1 MRDKVKR
8 FLSILMT
15 ALMLVNL
22 LPVGALAEGVK
33 ISNSVQSKVS
43 LTADSGTAPI
53 ETGHVYVYVKID
65 GASPETLAKFK
76 LNSSGWYTIGSI
88 RKDMP
93 GKGEWKSYWYGGGE
107 WVITPTPSD
116 TKTYQPGDNTGAGV
130 LPAYSIDGLVPW
142 EDNKLIPLGNVR
154 WTGYKLT
161 TGANNYQPESIFSW
175 HMDGIVN
182 FKEINVPYTV
192 KHVVKKSSPEIV
204 LKEETK
210 NQKYGQWTEA
220 QALKFEGYKHV
231 GKIENQIIGDD
242 PITIYVYYEPDK
254 KQTVDV
260 TYKTSEGGTITNG
273 RTYKIQ
279 PVTGNL
285 SGGGRLPSSTP
296 TAADGYEF
304 VGWERD
310 DGQTYND
317 LNDVYSKLNQKT
329 ADAGTYTLY
338 QNTTFTAKFKKN
350 SYKLKINYVYEDGSE
365 AAVSHEDTLSY
376 PYSYNVNSPVIPGY
390 KADKSVVTGTLT
402 EDTTV
407 TVTYSKRN
415 DLSYTVNYYWNGTTE
430 KVAESK
436 IVEKQTFDSTVTESP
451 VAVDGYTQVS
461 TGPKTIT
468 IGTGNN
474 EITFYYY
481 KNVELTAN
489 DATKTYN
496 GEEQTVKP
504 GYICSEENVT
514 FDNITEPSGTGK
526 DVGEYSVTF
535 AENPVGKV
543 DTSEKYK
550 VTAANLGTL
559 TITPVA
565 TEVVVTIEGNTK
577 TETYNGKEHSVEGYT
592 VTSISN
598 ELYKAT
604 DIAFTGEA
612 KATGTN
618 AGTYPMN
625 LEAKQFNNTNTNFS
639 KVTFVV
645 EDGKLVIDPI
655 AEVVVN
661 IKGNT
666 KTETYNGNPYSVEGY
681 TVTSISNTL
690 YTEDD
695 FTFNGK
701 AEVKGTDAGTY
712 DMALKPEDFANTNTN
727 FAKVTFKI
735 EDGQLVIN
743 KRVVTLTSEGG
754 SKVYDGTP
762 LTKPDVTIGGDG
774 FVAGEVTDI
783 KATGSVTY
791 VSEGE
796 VTNTITYTEGEKF
809 NADNYDIQ
817 KTEGK
822 LWITAATAKVTVT
835 ITGNKVT
842 ETYDGSEKTAK
853 NYTVSIDNDLYTEDD
868 FTFTGEAEVKATNAG
883 TYDMG
888 LNKSQFKNKNNN
900 FSDSN
905 VEFVVNDG
913 KLEIEKRVVTLTS
926 EGGSKVYDG
935 NALTNDK
942 VTVGGDGFVAGE
954 VTDIKATGSVTHVSE
969 GEVTNTITYTEGTNF
984 KESNYNITKTEG
996 KLSITP
1002 LGGVVVT
1009 IKGQTKTVTYDGE
1022 EHTAWKYDVIDISD
1036 PLYIKAPD
1044 EVPNFWN
1051 KNAKGARGTDAG
1063 TYAMGWE
1070 AADFE
1075 NTNTNFSNVEFVVV
1089 DGKLEI
1095 SKRSVKLTS
1104 ASDSK
1109 VYDGNALT
1117 NGEVTVSG
1125 DGFAKN
1131 EGATYNVTGT
1141 QTNVGESTNTFS
1153 YTLNE
1158 GTKADNYTIEKTEGT
1173 LKVTPVTDKVTVTI
1187 TGLNKT
1193 VTYDGEEHSVF
1204 GYDATPSNK
1213 LYNPK
1218 EDMQFEGFDE
1228 DMTAKGTDAGTHT
1241 MGLTADQ
1248 FHNKDNGNFTNVTF
1262 VVEKDG
1268 YVKINPRPVTLTSGS
1283 AERVYNGKPLMNET
1297 VTVGGD
1303 GFATGEG
1310 VTYDFTGSQTD
1321 VGESENTFT
1330 FEANEGTSAKNYSF
1344 EFKFGTLKVTPFT
1357 DKVTVTITEKSGTA
1371 TYDGMNHT
1379 VSGYESMTAD
1389 NPLYDVEDSVDETP
1403 TANWAA
1409 NGTDAGEYPVG
1420 IEAGDFENTNKN
1432 FSNVTFVVEDGSLTI
1447 TPAQVTLQA
1456 PIQSKPYDG
1465 TPLEATQF
1473 GHSYLEGLDFAD
1485 DFAAV
1490 ILTGSQT
1497 LVGSSASLITGV
1509 IPKEGKQLKNY
1520 NFTFVPG
1527 TLTVTDGTGD
1537 DPVKPENVVTKTHI
1551 PKDMGYNL
1559 GEPVTFTVS
1568 VKNIYNTPKTITL
1581 TEKENV
1587 KFSNG
1592 ENVIVFKDVPAGET
1606 VTAEATYTITSA
1618 DILAGVFRN
1627 TVTATFGDDKSWEA
1641 RDEVETAELDTT
1653 LNVTKTSDVPEGQK
1667 AALGQK
1673 ITYTIKVQNAGNVPY
1688 TNVKVEDPLTG
1699 LTETIETL
1707 AVGET
1712 RTFTTEYVVTEA
1724 DVLKGFVLN
1733 TATATGD
1740 KIKDPKSDEQ
1750 KEPNGGDEVEIPTF
1764 APITIKPKDVTAT
1777 YNGAAITGKDVEITS
1792 GKLLE
1797 GHKLTAAV
1805 IGSGVNA
1812 GSYELTLD
1820 PEKIKIVDANN
1831 KDVSEMYARTILP
1844 GKLTINKRSVL
1855 ITSQSATKT
1864 YDGSA
1869 LTRPAVTITGDG
1881 FVPGELAK
1889 AEATGSITK
1898 VGSTPNAIQ
1907 YTTTGAFNA
1916 ANYSIALSVGTLT
1929 VTEKPKPEPRRTFNL
1944 TINYVYQNG
1953 KRAAASYNRG
1963 GLKNGETFDI
1973 TSPVIA
1979 GYTASE
1985 TVVSGT
1991 IYNRDIKVTVIYTA
2005 DGVNLDDY
2013 GVPLGLGN
2021 ITMNVGDCFE

>member
-8 FLSILMT
+8 FISILMT

-22 LPVGALAEGVK
+22 MPVGALADG
-33 ISNSVQSKVS
+33 I
-43 LTADSGTAPI
+43 TSGGYQQATIAS
-53 ETGHVYVYVKID
+53 TTYGAWVYVY
-65 GASPETLAKFK
+65 AK
-76 LNSSGWYTIGSI
+76 LTGTVPGTTENAHGWYTLGKKWVDNMPDPSGEEMGALYGYGEISGVSVNSVINGMQKYTANENITASAYDSSVSGSGEFGFKI
-88 RKDMP
+88 CDGATDYVLNNNIKTWHLNLQIDVAKIQGKYTFHFKDQQGNKIKDSVTVT
-93 GKGEWKSYWYGGGE
+93 GKWNTEGSYTAPTKINYNGYVYKLTGAATKSYTFNTYQQEHTFYYYNTGERVPYTLKIYYYYESVSDVNLISKDVLSENPYTEDNIKYGGFYSVTSPTIIGYKPDKLVVDG
-107 WVITPTPSD
+107 WMPSHDVTVNVIYTRKNDLRYTVKYLE
-116 TKTYQPGDNTGAGV
+116 TGTNKKLRNAKTVENQP
-130 LPAYSIDGLVPW
+130 LHKLVTEEAPDI
-142 EDNKLIPLGNVR
+142 E
-154 WTGYKLT
+154 GYKLVSESPKSIT
-161 TGANNYQPESIFSW
+161 IIEGTNEIIFYYEKDTFTIKYRKGDHAADTFTEQEYTAKYDDPTPTFTGNKDGQPGWKF
-175 HMDGIVN
+175 DGWTPEVA
-182 FKEINVPYTV
+182 ETV
-192 KHVVKKSSPEIV
+192 KGTATYTAQWVPDTKQNVEVIYTTDGNGKLDKSFDPVTQHVQIVTGKVVKADGSV
-204 LKEETK
+204 
-210 NQKYGQWTEA
+210 
-220 QALKFEGYKHV
+220 
-231 GKIENQIIGDD
+231 IGDD
-242 PITIYVYYEPDK
+242 LT
-254 KQTVDV
+254 TVRA
-260 TYKTSEGGTITNG
+260 NA
-273 RTYKIQ
+273 
-279 PVTGNL
+279 
-285 SGGGRLPSSTP
+285 PS
-296 TAADGYEF
+296 AGYEF
-304 VGWERD
+304 DHWVKVIDENNLQRIDAGS
-310 DGQTYND
+310 D
-317 LNDVYSKLNQKT
+317 LTNAQARPLLNQE
-329 ADAGTYTLY
+329 DGLY
-338 QNTTFTAKFKKN
+338 QETVFKA
-350 SYKLKINYVYEDGSE
+350 IFRPR
-365 AAVSHEDTLSY
+365 T
-376 PYSYNVNSPVIPGY
+376 
-390 KADKSVVTGTLT
+390 
-402 EDTTV
+402 
-407 TVTYSKRN
+407 
-415 DLSYTVNYYWNGTTE
+415 DLSYTVNYYWNGTTT
-430 KVAESK
+430 KVADSK
-436 IVEKQTFDSTVTESP
+436 TVDKQTFDSTVTESP
-451 VAVDGYTQVS
+451 IGADGYTPVS
-461 TGPKTIT
+461 TASKTIT
-468 IGTGNN
+468 IGTGTN
-474 EITFYYY
+474 EINFYYH

-489 DATKTYN
+489 
-496 GEEQTVKP
+496 
-504 GYICSEENVT
+504 S
-514 FDNITEPSGTGK
+514 
-526 DVGEYSVTF
+526 
-535 AENPVGKV
+535 
-543 DTSEKYK
+543 
-550 VTAANLGTL
+550 
-559 TITPVA
+559 
-565 TEVVVTIEGNTK
+565 K
-577 TETYNGKEHSVEGYT
+577 TETYDGTQKSVSG
-592 VTSISN
+592 
-598 ELYKAT
+598 
-604 DIAFTGEA
+604 FTGA
-612 KATGTN
+612 PKG
-618 AGTYPMN
+618 
-625 LEAKQFNNTNTNFS
+625 
-639 KVTFVV
+639 VTF
-645 EDGKLVIDPI
+645 
-655 AEVVVN
+655 
-661 IKGNT
+661 
-666 KTETYNGNPYSVEGY
+666 EGL
-681 TVTSISNTL
+681 TTPSAT
-690 YTEDD
+690 
-695 FTFNGK
+695 
-701 AEVKGTDAGTY
+701 GTDAGTY
-712 DMALKPEDFANTNTN
+712 PVKFEQDKTKPGYPLNKVDTSKKYIVTAANPGTLT
-727 FAKVTFKI
+727 
-735 EDGQLVIN
+735 IN
-743 KRVVTLTSEGG
+743 KRNVTLTSASD
-754 SKVYDGTP
+754 SKVYDGTA
-762 LTKPDVTIGGDG
+762 LEKPVVTVTGDG

-783 KATGSVTY
+783 KATGTITNVGSVTN
-791 VSEGE
+791 E
-796 VTNTITYTEGEKF
+796 ITFTKGEKF
-809 NADNYDIQ
+809 NEDNYAIE
-817 KTEGK
+817 KKEGT
-822 LWITAATAKVTVT
+822 LTITAADAEVIVT
-835 ITGNKVT
+835 IAGNTDNVL
-842 ETYDGSEKTAK
+842 YDGNSHSV
-853 NYTVSIDNDLYTEDD
+853 NGYTVKSISNKLYTVDD
-868 FTFTGEAEVKATNAG
+868 FKFNGTDSVTQTNAG
-883 TYDMG
+883 TYPMG
-888 LNKSQFKNKNNN
+888 LKDEQFSNNN
-900 FSDSN
+900 ENFKK
-905 VEFVVNDG
+905 VTFVVEDG
-913 KLEIEKRVVTLTS
+913 SLTIRKRSVVLTS
-926 EGGSKVYDG
+926 ETASKTYDG
-935 NALTNDK
+935 TALTKPIVK
-942 VTVGGDGFVAGE
+942 VTGDGFVAGE
-954 VTDIKATGSVTHVSE
+954 VSDIKATGSVTHVSE

-1022 EHTAWKYDVIDISD
+1022 EHTAWQYDVIDISD
-1036 PLYIKAPD
+1036 PLYIKAQD

-1075 NTNTNFSNVEFVVV
+1075 NTNTNFSNVTFVVT
-1089 DGKLEI
+1089 DGSLTI
-1095 SKRSVKLTS
+1095 TKRAVTLTS

-1117 NGEVTVSG
+1117 KKEVTVGG

-1131 EGATYNVTGT
+1131 EGATYNVTGA
-1141 QTNVGESTNTFS
+1141 QTNVGESKNTFS

-1268 YVKINPRPVTLTSGS
+1268 YVKIDPRPVTLTSGS

-1303 GFATGEG
+1303 GFAKDEG
-1310 VTYDFTGSQTD
+1310 VTCDFTGSQTD

-1357 DKVTVTITEKSGTA
+1357 DKVVVTITEKSGTA
-1371 TYDGMNHT
+1371 TYDGKEHI

-1389 NPLYDVEDSVDETP
+1389 NPLYDEDSVEENP
-1403 TANWAA
+1403 TVMWAA
-1409 NGTDAGEYPVG
+1409 KGTNVGEYPVG
-1420 IEAGDFENTNKN
+1420 IVAGDFKNTNAN
-1432 FSNVTFVVEDGSLTI
+1432 FTNVEFVVVDGALEI
-1447 TPAQVTLQA
+1447 TPAPVTLQA
-1456 PIQSKPYDG
+1456 PIASKTYDG
-1465 TPLEATQF
+1465 EPLKAEDYV
-1473 GHSYLEGLDFAD
+1473 HSYVEGVNFAD

-1497 LVGSSASLITGV
+1497 LVGSSSSLITDV
-1509 IPKEGKQLKNY
+1509 IPKEGKKLKNY
-1520 NFTFVPG
+1520 KFTFLPG

-1559 GEPVTFTVS
+1559 GEPVTFTIS

-1581 TEKENV
+1581 TEKANV

-1606 VTAEATYTITSA
+1606 VTAEATYMITSE
-1618 DILAGVFRN
+1618 DILEGVFHN
-1627 TVTATFGDDKSWEA
+1627 TVTADFTGGGSWTAE
-1641 RDEVETAELDTT
+1641 DTVTTAELDTT

-1667 AALGQK
+1667 AALGQT

-1688 TNVKVEDPLTG
+1688 TNVKVEDPLTK
-1699 LTETIETL
+1699 LTATIETL

-1712 RTFTTEYVVTEA
+1712 KTFTTEYVVTEA
-1724 DVLKGFVLN
+1724 DVLEGHVLN

-1740 KIKDPKSDEQ
+1740 KIKDPKSDEP
-1750 KEPNGGDEVEIPTF
+1750 KEPNGGDEVETPTF

-1797 GHKLTAAV
+1797 GHKLSAAV

-1844 GKLTINKRSVL
+1844 GKLIINKRSVL

-1898 VGSTPNAIQ
+1898 VGSTPNTIQ

>member
-22 LPVGALAEGVK
+22 LPVGALAEGVM

-88 RKDMP
+88 AKTMP
-93 GKGEWKSYWYGGGE
+93 GKGEWEPYWYGGGE

-130 LPAYSIDGLVPW
+130 LPAYSIVGLKPW

-182 FKEINVPYTV
+182 FKDINVPYTV
-192 KHVVKKSSPEIV
+192 KHVVRNSSPEIV

-210 NQKYGQWTEA
+210 NQKYGQMTDATKLE
-220 QALKFEGYKHV
+220 FEGYKHV

-242 PITIYVYYEPDK
+242 PITIYVYYEPDDT
-254 KQTVDV
+254 TVPV
-260 TYKTSEGGTITNG
+260 IYKTSEGGTITNG
-273 RTYKIQ
+273 GTYNIQ

-296 TAADGYEF
+296 TADAGYEF

-338 QNTTFTAKFKKN
+338 QNTTFTARFKKN
-350 SYKLKINYVYEDGSE
+350 GYKLKINYVYEDGSK

-407 TVTYSKRN
+407 TVIYRKRN

-430 KVAESK
+430 KVATSK
-436 IVEKQTFDSTVTESP
+436 TFDGQTFGKTVEASP
-451 VAVDGYTQVS
+451 ATIEGYT
-461 TGPKTIT
+461 IT
-468 IGTGNN
+468 PESNKKKSIKIIEGKN
-474 EITFYYY
+474 EINFYYY
-481 KNVELTAN
+481 
-489 DATKTYN
+489 
-496 GEEQTVKP
+496 
-504 GYICSEENVT
+504 ENVKLEANSKT
-514 FDNITEPSGTGK
+514 VPYHGQEQGVSGFTGAPEGSDFSNITVGAKGTN
-526 DVGEYSVTF
+526 VGEYPANFADGTVGTVDATGKYIVTK
-535 AENPVGKV
+535 AINGKL
-543 DTSEKYK
+543 K
-550 VTAANLGTL
+550 
-559 TITPVA
+559 ITPV
-565 TEVVVTIEGNTK
+565 TDEVVVKIAGNTK

-598 ELYKAT
+598 PLYTANDFT
-604 DIAFTGEA
+604 FTGTAEA
-612 KATGTN
+612 KGTN
-618 AGTYPMN
+618 AGTYPMG
-625 LEAKQFNNTNTNFS
+625 LKAEQFSNNNENFK

-645 EDGKLVIDPI
+645 EDGSL
-655 AEVVVN
+655 
-661 IKGNT
+661 T
-666 KTETYNGNPYSVEGY
+666 
-681 TVTSISNTL
+681 
-690 YTEDD
+690 
-695 FTFNGK
+695 
-701 AEVKGTDAGTY
+701 
-712 DMALKPEDFANTNTN
+712 
-727 FAKVTFKI
+727 
-735 EDGQLVIN
+735 IN
-743 KRVVTLTSEGG
+743 KRNVVLTSETA
-754 SKVYDGTP
+754 SKTYDGTA
-762 LTKPDVTIGGDG
+762 LTRPVVAVAGDG
-774 FVAGEVTDI
+774 FVDGEVAGI
-783 KATGSVTY
+783 AA
-791 VSEGE
+791 EGE
-796 VTNTITYTEGEKF
+796 
-809 NADNYDIQ
+809 
-817 KTEGK
+817 
-822 LWITAATAKVTVT
+822 
-835 ITGNKVT
+835 
-842 ETYDGSEKTAK
+842 
-853 NYTVSIDNDLYTEDD
+853 
-868 FTFTGEAEVKATNAG
+868 
-883 TYDMG
+883 
-888 LNKSQFKNKNNN
+888 
-900 FSDSN
+900 
-905 VEFVVNDG
+905 
-913 KLEIEKRVVTLTS
+913 
-926 EGGSKVYDG
+926 
-935 NALTNDK
+935 
-942 VTVGGDGFVAGE
+942 
-954 VTDIKATGSVTHVSE
+954 VTHVSE
-969 GEVTNTITYTEGTNF
+969 GEVTNTITYTPVDGKF
-984 KESNYNITKTEG
+984 DADNYTITKNEG
-996 KLSITP
+996 KLWITP
-1002 LGGVVVT
+1002 LDGVVVT
-1009 IKGQTKTVTYDGE
+1009 IEGRTKTVTYNGE
-1022 EHTAWKYDVIDISD
+1022 EHTAWQYDVIDISN
-1036 PLYIKAPD
+1036 PLYKTAPD

-1063 TYAMGWE
+1063 TYAMGWK

-1075 NTNTNFSNVEFVVV
+1075 NTNTNFSNVTFVVTDGKLV
-1089 DGKLEI
+1089 INPRPVTLTSADLTKVYDGTPLKNGDAPVTEMSGTEKAFPDGEGLDYTFTGGQTDVGKSANTFTYKAKEGTNPDNYAITTEFGTLEVTPVTDKVTVKIKGKTDSVMYDGKLHFVFGFDAESSNKLYNPNKDMWFNGTDVDMIAEGTDAGTYTMGLEVSDFKNKSDNFTNVRFEVVEDGKLEI
-1095 SKRSVKLTS
+1095 KKRSVKLTS
-1104 ASDSK
+1104 ASDEK
-1109 VYDGNALT
+1109 VYDG
-1117 NGEVTVSG
+1117 
-1125 DGFAKN
+1125 
-1131 EGATYNVTGT
+1131 
-1141 QTNVGESTNTFS
+1141 
-1153 YTLNE
+1153 
-1158 GTKADNYTIEKTEGT
+1158 
-1173 LKVTPVTDKVTVTI
+1173 
-1187 TGLNKT
+1187 
-1193 VTYDGEEHSVF
+1193 
-1204 GYDATPSNK
+1204 
-1213 LYNPK
+1213 
-1218 EDMQFEGFDE
+1218 
-1228 DMTAKGTDAGTHT
+1228 
-1241 MGLTADQ
+1241 
-1248 FHNKDNGNFTNVTF
+1248 
-1262 VVEKDG
+1262 
-1268 YVKINPRPVTLTSGS
+1268 
-1283 AERVYNGKPLMNET
+1283 KPLTNET
-1297 VTVGGD
+1297 VAVGGD
-1303 GFATGEG
+1303 GFADGEG
-1310 VTYDFTGSQTD
+1310 ATYDFTGSQTD
-1321 VGESENTFT
+1321 VGESDNLFT
-1330 FEANEGTSAKNYSF
+1330 FEVNANTNKDNYTF
-1344 EFKFGTLKVTPFT
+1344 EVAIGTLKVNPVT
-1357 DKVTVTITEKSGTA
+1357 DKVTVTVTEKSDTVM
-1371 TYDGMNHT
+1371 YDGMPHT
-1379 VSGYESMTAD
+1379 VSGYASMTAD
-1389 NPLYDVEDSVDETP
+1389 NPLYDVEDSVDDTP
-1403 TANWAA
+1403 NAKWAA
-1409 NGTDAGEYPVG
+1409 NGTDAGEYPLG
-1420 IEAGDFENTNKN
+1420 IEARDFKNTNAN
-1432 FSNVTFVVEDGSLTI
+1432 FTNVEFVVVDGALKI
-1447 TPAQVTLQA
+1447 DPAPVTLQA
-1456 PIQSKPYDG
+1456 PIASKTYDG
-1465 TPLEATQF
+1465 TPLKAEDY
-1473 GHSYLEGLDFAD
+1473 GHSFVEGLDFAD

-1497 LVGSSASLITGV
+1497 LVGSSSSLITEV
-1509 IPKEGKQLKNY
+1509 IPKEGKKLKNY
-1520 NFTFVPG
+1520 KFTFLPG

-1559 GEPVTFTVS
+1559 GEPVTFTIS

-1592 ENVIVFKDVPAGET
+1592 ESVIVFNDVPAGET

-1618 DILAGVFRN
+1618 DILAGVFHN
-1627 TVTATFGDDKSWEA
+1627 TVTADFTGGGSWTAE
-1641 RDEVETAELDTT
+1641 DTVTTAELDTT

-1688 TNVKVEDPLTG
+1688 TNVKVEDPLTK
-1699 LTETIETL
+1699 LTSTIETL

-1724 DVLKGFVLN
+1724 DVLEGHVLN

-1740 KIKDPKSDEQ
+1740 EIKDPKSDEP
-1750 KEPNGGDEVEIPTF
+1750 KEPNGGDEVETPTF

-1797 GHKLTAAV
+1797 GHKLSAAV
-1805 IGSGVNA
+1805 DGSGVNA
-1812 GSYELTLD
+1812 GSYALTIN

-1844 GKLTINKRSVL
+1844 GKLIINKRSVL

-1889 AEATGSITK
+1889 AEATGSITN
-1898 VGSTPNAIQ
+1898 VGSTPNTIR

-1944 TINYVYQNG
+1944 TISYVYQNG

>member
-8 FLSILMT
+8 FISILMT

-22 LPVGALAEGVK
+22 MPVGALADGITSIGYRPEVAA
-33 ISNSVQSKVS
+33 S
-43 LTADSGTAPI
+43 
-53 ETGHVYVYVKID
+53 TGNYTVYVYARFD
-65 GASPETLAKFK
+65 GDPLPGVTLNASQ
-76 LNSSGWYTIGSI
+76 WYTIGYIKDVNLPSPGGISWGKYWYYNNNNYCGSTINSTSASGIIGGLVHQYNTSI
-88 RKDMP
+88 VIKSDEWISANFKACPGADTYKEGTSEPTWHLDIIVDINKNPPVHNLVFKVNNSNGKQIGTPKKVTGRWTNPLSANKYYAGNPVPETIIDGGIKYQLKTKREGNPNLDTKIYFDEPIKNVEFYYKDMGP
-93 GKGEWKSYWYGGGE
+93 VVRNYTVNYYLKETTTKVAESITGTAPLGET
-107 WVITPTPSD
+107 VTPPTEV
-116 TKTYQPGDNTGAGV
+116 TG
-130 LPAYSIDGLVPW
+130 YTLVPGQ
-142 EDNKLIPLGNVR
+142 E
-154 WTGYKLT
+154 TSLT
-161 TGANNYQPESIFSW
+161 
-175 HMDGIVN
+175 
-182 FKEINVPYTV
+182 
-192 KHVVKKSSPEIV
+192 
-204 LKEETK
+204 
-210 NQKYGQWTEA
+210 
-220 QALKFEGYKHV
+220 
-231 GKIENQIIGDD
+231 IGDD
-242 PITIYVYYEPDK
+242 ENVLNLYY
-254 KQTVDV
+254 
-260 TYKTSEGGTITNG
+260 
-273 RTYKIQ
+273 
-279 PVTGNL
+279 
-285 SGGGRLPSSTP
+285 TP
-296 TAADGYEF
+296 
-304 VGWERD
+304 R
-310 DGQTYND
+310 
-317 LNDVYSKLNQKT
+317 
-329 ADAGTYTLY
+329 
-338 QNTTFTAKFKKN
+338 
-350 SYKLKINYVYEDGSE
+350 I
-365 AAVSHEDTLSY
+365 
-376 PYSYNVNSPVIPGY
+376 
-390 KADKSVVTGTLT
+390 
-402 EDTTV
+402 
-407 TVTYSKRN
+407 
-415 DLSYTVNYYWNGTTE
+415 DLSYTVNYYWNGTTT
-430 KVAESK
+430 KVADSK
-436 IVEKQTFDSTVTESP
+436 TITGKMFGEEVTESP
-451 VAVDGYTQVS
+451 IGADGYTPVS
-461 TGPKTIT
+461 NDPKKIT

-489 DATKTYN
+489 SDEKTYN
-496 GEEQTVKP
+496 GNEQTVKP
-504 GYICSEENVT
+504 GYTCSENVT
-514 FDNITEPSGTGK
+514 FDNIAEPSGKGT
-526 DVGEYSVTF
+526 DAGEYPVTF
-535 AENPVGKV
+535 AKGTVGKV
-543 DTSEKYK
+543 DTSKKYI
-550 VTAANLGTL
+550 VTEANPGTL
-559 TITPVA
+559 TIRKRS
-565 TEVVVTIEGNTK
+565 VV
-577 TETYNGKEHSVEGYT
+577 
-592 VTSISN
+592 
-598 ELYKAT
+598 
-604 DIAFTGEA
+604 
-612 KATGTN
+612 
-618 AGTYPMN
+618 
-625 LEAKQFNNTNTNFS
+625 
-639 KVTFVV
+639 
-645 EDGKLVIDPI
+645 
-655 AEVVVN
+655 
-661 IKGNT
+661 
-666 KTETYNGNPYSVEGY
+666 
-681 TVTSISNTL
+681 
-690 YTEDD
+690 
-695 FTFNGK
+695 
-701 AEVKGTDAGTY
+701 
-712 DMALKPEDFANTNTN
+712 
-727 FAKVTFKI
+727 
-735 EDGQLVIN
+735 
-743 KRVVTLTSEGG
+743 LTSETA
-754 SKVYDGTP
+754 SKTYDGTA
-762 LTKPDVTIGGDG
+762 LTKPIVKVTGDG
-774 FVAGEVTDI
+774 FVAGEV
-783 KATGSVTY
+783 S
-791 VSEGE
+791 
-796 VTNTITYTEGEKF
+796 
-809 NADNYDIQ
+809 
-817 KTEGK
+817 
-822 LWITAATAKVTVT
+822 
-835 ITGNKVT
+835 
-842 ETYDGSEKTAK
+842 
-853 NYTVSIDNDLYTEDD
+853 
-868 FTFTGEAEVKATNAG
+868 
-883 TYDMG
+883 
-888 LNKSQFKNKNNN
+888 
-900 FSDSN
+900 
-905 VEFVVNDG
+905 
-913 KLEIEKRVVTLTS
+913 
-926 EGGSKVYDG
+926 
-935 NALTNDK
+935 
-942 VTVGGDGFVAGE
+942 
-954 VTDIKATGSVTHVSE
+954 DIKATGSVTHVSA

-1095 SKRSVKLTS
+1095 SRRSVKLTS
-1104 ASDSK
+1104 ASDKK

-1117 NGEVTVSG
+1117 KKEVTVGG
-1125 DGFAKN
+1125 DGFAKD

-1141 QTNVGESTNTFS
+1141 QTNVGESKNTFS

-1303 GFATGEG
+1303 GFAKDEG

-1357 DKVTVTITEKSGTA
+1357 DKVTVTITEKSGTV
-1371 TYDGMNHT
+1371 TYDGKEHI
-1379 VSGYESMTAD
+1379 VSGYKSITAD
-1389 NPLYDVEDSVDETP
+1389 NPLYDVAASVQETP
-1403 TANWAA
+1403 TEAWTAK
-1409 NGTDAGEYPVG
+1409 GTDVGEYPVG
-1420 IEAGDFENTNKN
+1420 IAAGDFKNINTN
-1432 FSNVTFVVEDGSLTI
+1432 FENVEFVVVDGALTI
-1447 TPAQVTLQA
+1447 TPAPITLQA
-1456 PIQSKPYDG
+1456 SSRSKTYDG
-1465 TPLEATQF
+1465 TPLEADGYGF
-1473 GHSYLEGLDFAD
+1473 YEGNLALAD
-1485 DFAAV
+1485 DIESV

-1497 LVGSSASLITGV
+1497 LVGSSASLIAGV
-1509 IPKEGKQLKNY
+1509 IPKEGKKLKNY
-1520 NFTFVPG
+1520 KFTFLPG

-1537 DPVKPENVVTKTHI
+1537 DPVKPENVVTKTHT
-1551 PKDMGYNL
+1551 PKDTGYNV
-1559 GEPVTFTVS
+1559 GEPVTFTIS

-1581 TEKENV
+1581 TEKANV

-1618 DILAGVFRN
+1618 DILAGVFHN

-1667 AALGQK
+1667 AALGQT

-1712 RTFTTEYVVTEA
+1712 KTFTTEYVVTEA
-1724 DVLKGFVLN
+1724 DVLEGHVLN

-1740 KIKDPKSDEQ
+1740 KIKDPKSDEP
-1750 KEPNGGDEVEIPTF
+1750 KEPNGGDEVETPTF
-1764 APITIKPKDVTAT
+1764 APITIKPKDVTAI

-1797 GHKLTAAV
+1797 GHKLSAAV

-1844 GKLTINKRSVL
+1844 GKLIINKRSVL

-1898 VGSTPNAIQ
+1898 VGSTPNTIQ